1 VIEGDVSA
9 LDPFRGVRPVF
20 GGDMR
25 SLAIGAIVAGLAALP
40 LGAQSLDERLPT
52 CFACHGDKGTS
63 QLPETPSLGAQ
74 PAFHT
79 TVQMLMFRDRLR
91 VTEPMNEMAKGLSDG
106 DLQRAADIISKLP
119 PPVLVSGTPD
129 AARMERGRA
138 LGQQYRCN
146 FCHQA
151 DYAGR
156 ENVPR
161 LAGQRE
167 DYLLKALRGYKDNSR
182 RGYDA
187 SMSDVVYPLK
197 DADFA
202 DLAYFLA
209 RLK

>member
-1 VIEGDVSA
+1 MPVLDAVASA
-9 LDPFRGVRPVF
+9 SARFPEPTCAASPSG
-20 GGDMR
+20 R
-25 SLAIGAIVAGLAALP
+25 SSPAWLRCRSAAQP
-40 LGAQSLDERLPT
+40 LEERLPT
-52 CFACHGDKGTS
+52 CFACHGENGTS

-74 PAFHT
+74 PAFYA
-79 TVQMLMFRDRLR
+79 TVQLVMFRDRLR
-91 VTEPMNEMAKGLSDG
+91 VSEPMNEMTKGLSDT
-106 DLQRAADIISKLP
+106 DLQKGADIISKLP
-119 PPVLVSGTPD
+119 PPQPVADTPD
-129 AARMERGRA
+129 AGRMERGRA
-138 LGQQYRCN
+138 LAEQHRCN
-146 FCHQA
+146 FCHQS

-182 RGYDA
+182 YAYDA
-187 SMSDVVYPLK
+187 QMSDVVYPLK

>member
-1 VIEGDVSA
+1 MPVLDIVASA
-9 LDPFRGVRPVF
+9 LPFSGA
-20 GGDMR
+20 DMR
-25 SLAIGAIVAGLAALP
+25 SLPIGAIVAGLVALP
-40 LGAQSLDERLPT
+40 LAAQPLEERLPT
-52 CFACHGDKGTS
+52 CFACHGENGTS

-74 PAFHT
+74 PAFYA
-79 TVQMLMFRDRLR
+79 TVQLVLFRDRLR
-91 VTEPMNEMAKGLSDG
+91 VSEPMNEMTKGLSDT
-106 DLQRAADIISKLP
+106 DLQKGADIISKLP
-119 PPVLVSGTPD
+119 PPQPVADTPD
-129 AARMERGRA
+129 AGRTERGRA
-138 LGQQYRCN
+138 LAEQHRCN
-146 FCHQA
+146 FCHQS

-182 RGYDA
+182 YAYDA
-187 SMSDVVYPLK
+187 QMSDVVYPLK